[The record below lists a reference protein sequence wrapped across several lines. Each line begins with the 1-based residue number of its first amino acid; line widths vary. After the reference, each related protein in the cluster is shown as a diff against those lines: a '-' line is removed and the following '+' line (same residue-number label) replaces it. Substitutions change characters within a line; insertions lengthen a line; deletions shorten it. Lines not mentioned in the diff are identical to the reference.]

1 MIKNNINTASIRN
14 NYLFSC
20 YKDVELIKPGNVNE
34 ISPHK
39 DMNADHFKRSAEL
52 SVNSICNENLS
63 LGDRI
68 YKSIQ
73 DTKSKIEINTNLGI
87 VLLCSPLIHSMQNHK
102 GIDFES
108 ALSHTVKNLSLIHI

>member
-1 MIKNNINTASIRN
+1 MTMKSINTNSIRN

-20 YKDVELIKPGNVNE
+20 YKDVELIKPGNVFE
-34 ISPHK
+34 TSPHN
-39 DMNADHFKRSAEL
+39 DMNAEHFKMSAEL
-52 SVNSICNENLS
+52 SVGSICNENFS

-87 VLLCSPLIHSMQNHK
+87 VLLCSPLIHSMQNH
-102 GIDFES
+102 
-108 ALSHTVKNLSLIHI
+108 